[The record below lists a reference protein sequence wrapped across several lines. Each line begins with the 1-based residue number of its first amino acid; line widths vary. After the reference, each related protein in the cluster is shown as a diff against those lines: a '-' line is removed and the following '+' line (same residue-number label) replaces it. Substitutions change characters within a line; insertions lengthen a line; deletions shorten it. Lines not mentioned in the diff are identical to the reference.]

1 MVKEGLMKKLLVL
14 SLVFACMTG
23 NAQILA
29 DSVVMTVAGKQIP
42 LDEFIFIAQKN
53 SEVNLSD
60 RKSVNAYVELFKNF
74 KLKVAEAE
82 DLGLDK
88 TKAFKDELDGYR
100 AQLTSSY
107 LSDKD
112 GEEAAVRAVYDRY
125 GEVLELSHILFRLP
139 QRTLSKDTVPV
150 YQKAIEAYERIQA
163 GEDFAAVGK
172 ELKDAD
178 KENVGYE
185 YVHCLLPMQTV
196 KAFENVAYSL
206 PVGSVSLPVRTT
218 MGFHI
223 IKIHSRKR
231 NPGLVRVAHVLT
243 DSLARAE
250 EVYRK
255 AKDGADFAR
264 LAKEY
269 SSDAGSAKQ
278 GGELP
283 AFGVGEMV
291 EPFEVAAFAL
301 NTPGELSRP
310 VKTRF
315 GYHIIKL
322 IEKKGIPSFDDKKKA
337 WSRQMAQGERNFEY
351 YGAFDE
357 RMKKEYGYCF
367 YPEAYAEL
375 QALCNDYFPSDPAFY
390 EKAKDMNKTLFHL
403 NGTDFPQSEFAYY
416 IQRCPF
422 STKSYAGDFMQ
433 EVHNIVLGPRVQAG
447 RHLIAN
453 QQTRIG
459 HQLHGQRQAAL
470 LAAGKN
476 LHIPVRNPLHPRYL
490 QGIVNAVVQIVHG
503 IEPAAEPGGALHV
516 LIHAQLVIGN
526 AELGNE
532 PDFRRLEVLFR
543 QIMAVPEK
551 TSVRF
556 RNHARNRL

>member
-23 NAQILA
+23 NAQVPA

-112 GEEAAVRAVYDRY
+112 GEEAAVRAVYNRY

-139 QRTLSKDTVPV
+139 QRTLSKDTVAV
-150 YQKAIEAYERIQA
+150 YQKAIEAYNRIQA
-163 GEDFAAVGK
+163 GEDFAAVGN

-196 KAFENVAYSL
+196 KAFENVAYSM

-223 IKIHSRKR
+223 IKIHSRKQ

-243 DSLARAE
+243 DSLSRAE
-250 EVYRK
+250 EVYR
-255 AKDGADFAR
+255 
-264 LAKEY
+264 
-269 SSDAGSAKQ
+269 
-278 GGELP
+278 
-283 AFGVGEMV
+283 
-291 EPFEVAAFAL
+291 
-301 NTPGELSRP
+301 
-310 VKTRF
+310 
-315 GYHIIKL
+315 
-322 IEKKGIPSFDDKKKA
+322 
-337 WSRQMAQGERNFEY
+337 
-351 YGAFDE
+351 
-357 RMKKEYGYCF
+357 
-367 YPEAYAEL
+367 
-375 QALCNDYFPSDPAFY
+375 
-390 EKAKDMNKTLFHL
+390 
-403 NGTDFPQSEFAYY
+403 
-416 IQRCPF
+416 
-422 STKSYAGDFMQ
+422 
-433 EVHNIVLGPRVQAG
+433 
-447 RHLIAN
+447 
-453 QQTRIG
+453 
-459 HQLHGQRQAAL
+459 
-470 LAAGKN
+470 
-476 LHIPVRNPLHPRYL
+476 
-490 QGIVNAVVQIVHG
+490 
-503 IEPAAEPGGALHV
+503 
-516 LIHAQLVIGN
+516 
-526 AELGNE
+526 
-532 PDFRRLEVLFR
+532 
-543 QIMAVPEK
+543 
-551 TSVRF
+551 
-556 RNHARNRL
+556 

>member
-23 NAQILA
+23 NAQIPA

-42 LDEFIFIAQKN
+42 LDEFLFIAQKN

-82 DLGLDK
+82 ELGLDK
-88 TKAFKDELDGYR
+88 TKAFKDELEGYR
-100 AQLTSSY
+100 SQLTSSY
-107 LSDKD
+107 LSDKE
-112 GEEAAVRAVYDRY
+112 GEEVAVHAVYDRY

-139 QRTLSKDTVPV
+139 QRSLSKDTVAV
-150 YQKAIEAYERIQA
+150 YQKAMQAYGRIQK
-163 GEDFAAVGK
+163 GEDFATVGN
-172 ELKDAD
+172 ELKEAD
-178 KENVGYE
+178 KDNVGYE

-196 KAFENVAYSL
+196 KAFENVAYSM
-206 PVGSVSLPVRTT
+206 PVGSISKPVRTT

-223 IKIHSRKR
+223 IKIHSRKP
-231 NPGLVRVAHVLT
+231 NPGLVRVAHILIPFEK
-243 DSLARAE
+243 DSVVQGETETLVRAE
-250 EVYRK
+250 DVYRK
-255 AKDGADFAR
+255 AKEGADFAE

-269 SSDAGSAKQ
+269 SSDTGSAKK

-291 EPFEVAAFAL
+291 EPFEDAAFAL
-301 NTPGELSRP
+301 TAPGELSRP

-322 IEKKGIPSFDDKKKA
+322 IEKKGMPSFEEKKKS

-357 RMKKEYGYCF
+357 RMKKEYGYTY

-390 EKAKDMNKTLFHL
+390 EKAKEMNKTLFLL

-422 STKSYAGDFMQ
+422 STKSYAGDFMK
-433 EVHNIVLGPRVQAG
+433 EVYDLFIRDIVTTAER
-447 RHLIAN
+447 
-453 QQTRIG
+453 
-459 HQLHGQRQAAL
+459 
-470 LAAGKN
+470 KN
-476 LHIPVRNPLHPRYL
+476 LIVKHPEFNLLMQEYRDGILLFDVSNKEVWNKPMNEQAQVEAEWIERLNQKYPVTINKKLL
-490 QGIVNAVVQIVHG
+490 KKINKLA
-503 IEPAAEPGGALHV
+503 
-516 LIHAQLVIGN
+516 
-526 AELGNE
+526 
-532 PDFRRLEVLFR
+532 
-543 QIMAVPEK
+543 K
-551 TSVRF
+551 K
-556 RNHARNRL
+556 

>member
-1 MVKEGLMKKLLVL
+1 
-14 SLVFACMTG
+14 MTG
-23 NAQILA
+23 NAQVSA

-88 TKAFKDELDGYR
+88 TKAFKDELDSYR

-223 IKIHSRKR
+223 IKIHSRRR
-231 NPGLVRVAHVLT
+231 NPGLVRVAHVLIPFEK
-243 DSLARAE
+243 DSVKFGEAETLARAE

-255 AKDGADFAR
+255 AKDGADFAM

-269 SSDAGSAKQ
+269 SSDAGSAKR

-433 EVHNIVLGPRVQAG
+433 EEHDIVFRPGIQSG

-453 QQTRIG
+453 QQPGIG
-459 HQLHGQRQAAL
+459 YQFHGQRQSPF

-476 LHIPVRNPLHPRYL
+476 FHIPVRNPLHSRYL

-503 IEPAAEPGGALHV
+503 IEPATEPGGALHI

-532 PDFRRLEVLFR
+532 PDFRRFKVFFS
-543 QIMAVPEK
+543 QIMAIPEK
-551 TSVRF
+551 TPARF
-556 RNHARNRL
+556 RNHARNRLQ

>member
-23 NAQILA
+23 NAQVSA

-88 TKAFKDELDGYR
+88 TKAFKDELDSYR

-223 IKIHSRKR
+223 IKIHSRRR
-231 NPGLVRVAHVLT
+231 NPGLVRVAHVLIPFEK
-243 DSLARAE
+243 DSVKFGEAETLARAE

-255 AKDGADFAR
+255 AKDGADFAM

-269 SSDAGSAKQ
+269 SSDAGSVKR

-310 VKTRF
+310 VRTRF

-357 RMKKEYGYCF
+357 RMKKEYGY
-367 YPEAYAEL
+367 
-375 QALCNDYFPSDPAFY
+375 
-390 EKAKDMNKTLFHL
+390 
-403 NGTDFPQSEFAYY
+403 
-416 IQRCPF
+416 
-422 STKSYAGDFMQ
+422 
-433 EVHNIVLGPRVQAG
+433 
-447 RHLIAN
+447 
-453 QQTRIG
+453 
-459 HQLHGQRQAAL
+459 
-470 LAAGKN
+470 
-476 LHIPVRNPLHPRYL
+476 
-490 QGIVNAVVQIVHG
+490 
-503 IEPAAEPGGALHV
+503 
-516 LIHAQLVIGN
+516 
-526 AELGNE
+526 
-532 PDFRRLEVLFR
+532 
-543 QIMAVPEK
+543 
-551 TSVRF
+551 
-556 RNHARNRL
+556 

>member
-23 NAQILA
+23 NAQVPA

-82 DLGLDK
+82 DLELDK
-88 TKAFKDELDGYR
+88 TKAFKDELDSYR

-163 GEDFAAVGK
+163 GEDFATVGK
-172 ELKDAD
+172 ELKEAD

-196 KAFENVAYSL
+196 KAFENVAYSM

-223 IKIHSRKR
+223 IKIHSRKQ
-231 NPGLVRVAHVLT
+231 NPGLVRVAHVLIPFEK
-243 DSLARAE
+243 DSVKFGEAETLARAE
-250 EVYRK
+250 EVYQK
-255 AKDGADFAR
+255 AKDGADFAE

-269 SSDAGSAKQ
+269 SS
-278 GGELP
+278 E
-283 AFGVGEMV
+283 
-291 EPFEVAAFAL
+291 AASCL
-301 NTPGELSRP
+301 
-310 VKTRF
+310 
-315 GYHIIKL
+315 
-322 IEKKGIPSFDDKKKA
+322 
-337 WSRQMAQGERNFEY
+337 
-351 YGAFDE
+351 
-357 RMKKEYGYCF
+357 
-367 YPEAYAEL
+367 
-375 QALCNDYFPSDPAFY
+375 
-390 EKAKDMNKTLFHL
+390 
-403 NGTDFPQSEFAYY
+403 
-416 IQRCPF
+416 
-422 STKSYAGDFMQ
+422 
-433 EVHNIVLGPRVQAG
+433 
-447 RHLIAN
+447 
-453 QQTRIG
+453 
-459 HQLHGQRQAAL
+459 L
-470 LAAGKN
+470 LA
-476 LHIPVRNPLHPRYL
+476 
-490 QGIVNAVVQIVHG
+490 
-503 IEPAAEPGGALHV
+503 
-516 LIHAQLVIGN
+516 
-526 AELGNE
+526 
-532 PDFRRLEVLFR
+532 
-543 QIMAVPEK
+543 
-551 TSVRF
+551 SVKWW
-556 RNHARNRL
+556 NRSKWLLLL

>member
-1 MVKEGLMKKLLVL
+1 M
-14 SLVFACMTG
+14 
-23 NAQILA
+23 
-29 DSVVMTVAGKQIP
+29 
-42 LDEFIFIAQKN
+42 
-53 SEVNLSD
+53 
-60 RKSVNAYVELFKNF
+60 
-74 KLKVAEAE
+74 
-82 DLGLDK
+82 
-88 TKAFKDELDGYR
+88 DGYR

-112 GEEAAVRAVYDRY
+112 GEEAAVRAVYNRY

-139 QRTLSKDTVPV
+139 QRTLSKDTVAV
-150 YQKAIEAYERIQA
+150 YQKAIEAYNRIQA
-163 GEDFAAVGK
+163 GEDFAAVGN

-196 KAFENVAYSL
+196 KAFENVAYSM

-223 IKIHSRKR
+223 IKIHSRKQ

-243 DSLARAE
+243 DSLSRAE

-255 AKDGADFAR
+255 AKDGADFAG

-269 SSDAGSAKQ
+269 SSDAGSAKR

-291 EPFEVAAFAL
+291 EPFEAAAFAL
-301 NTPGELSRP
+301 NIPGELSRP
-310 VKTRF
+310 VK
-315 GYHIIKL
+315 
-322 IEKKGIPSFDDKKKA
+322 KGIPSFDNKKKG

-357 RMKKEYGYCF
+357 RMKKEYGYRF

-390 EKAKDMNKTLFHL
+390 EKAKEMNKTLFHL

-433 EVHNIVLGPRVQAG
+433 EVSA
-447 RHLIAN
+447 
-453 QQTRIG
+453 
-459 HQLHGQRQAAL
+459 
-470 LAAGKN
+470 
-476 LHIPVRNPLHPRYL
+476 
-490 QGIVNAVVQIVHG
+490 
-503 IEPAAEPGGALHV
+503 
-516 LIHAQLVIGN
+516 
-526 AELGNE
+526 
-532 PDFRRLEVLFR
+532 
-543 QIMAVPEK
+543 
-551 TSVRF
+551 TS
-556 RNHARNRL
+556 

>member
-1 MVKEGLMKKLLVL
+1 MVKVGLMKKLLVL

-23 NAQILA
+23 NAQIPA

-60 RKSVNAYVELFKNF
+60 QKSVNAYVELFKNF

-82 DLGLDK
+82 EQGLDK

-107 LSDKD
+107 LSDKE
-112 GEEAAVRAVYDRY
+112 GEEAVVHAVYDRY

-139 QRTLSKDTVPV
+139 ARTLSKDTVAV
-150 YQKAIEAYERIQA
+150 YQKAMQAYERIQK
-163 GEDFAAVGK
+163 GEDFAAVGE
-172 ELKDAD
+172 ELKEAD

-196 KAFENVAYSL
+196 KAFENVAYSM
-206 PVGSVSLPVRTT
+206 PVGAISKPVRTT
-218 MGFHI
+218 MGFHL
-223 IKIHSRKR
+223 IKIHSRKP
-231 NPGLVRVAHVLT
+231 NPGLVRVAHILIPFPA
-243 DSLARAE
+243 DSVKQDEAEVLARAE

-255 AKDGADFAR
+255 AKEGADFAE

-269 SSDAGSAKQ
+269 SSDTGSAKR

-291 EPFEVAAFAL
+291 EPFEAAAFAL

-322 IEKKGIPSFDDKKKA
+322 IEKKGMPTFDEKKKG

-357 RMKKEYGYCF
+357 RMKKEYGYKF

-433 EVHNIVLGPRVQAG
+433 EVYDLFIRDIVTTAER
-447 RHLIAN
+447 
-453 QQTRIG
+453 
-459 HQLHGQRQAAL
+459 
-470 LAAGKN
+470 KN
-476 LHIPVRNPLHPRYL
+476 LTTKHPEFNLLMQEYRDGILLFDISNKEVWNKPMNEQAQAEAAWIERLNQKYPVT
-490 QGIVNAVVQIVHG
+490 VNKKLLKKIDKK
-503 IEPAAEPGGALHV
+503 I
-516 LIHAQLVIGN
+516 
-526 AELGNE
+526 
-532 PDFRRLEVLFR
+532 
-543 QIMAVPEK
+543 K
-551 TSVRF
+551 K
-556 RNHARNRL
+556 